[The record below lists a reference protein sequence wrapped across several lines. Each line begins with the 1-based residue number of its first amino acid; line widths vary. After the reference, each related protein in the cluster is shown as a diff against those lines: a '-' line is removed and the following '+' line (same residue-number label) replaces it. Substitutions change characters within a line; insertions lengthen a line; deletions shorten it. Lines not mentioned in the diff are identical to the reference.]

1 MRKTLTAALL
11 ALSLPTLALT
21 MPEDGMRHGEGHKG
35 GHSQQM
41 FKDFDLSQEQRQAM
55 RKLMREQMHSRH
67 EITQRYLSKL
77 PQAEQKAMQD
87 ELKAAKDKQQ
97 QAMRALLK
105 PEQQAAFD
113 EHLKKMEARRAEMA
127 EFKAWKAAKDGQG
140 N

>member
-11 ALSLPTLALT
+11 ALSLPTLALA

-35 GHSQQM
+35 GHSQHM

-77 PQAEQKAMQD
+77 PQAEHKAMQD